1 VDRVRRLSQEIVL
14 KYPDMF
20 GTDFEA
26 NKDQLAKVAIVH
38 SKMLRNKIVG
48 KITKNKIRESAEK
61 EERLQEVAAATA
73 AAAGQA
79 PPAPEAAQI
88 SEETP

>member
-26 NKDQLAKVAIVH
+26 NKEQLAKVAIVH

-61 EERLQEVAAATA
+61 EERLQEVAAA
-73 AAAGQA
+73 AAGQA
-79 PPAPEAAQI
+79 PPPPEAAQI
-88 SEETP
+88 TEETP

>member
-26 NKDQLAKVAIVH
+26 NKEQLAKVAIIH

-48 KITKNKIRESAEK
+48 KITKNKIRESAER
-61 EERLQEVAAATA
+61 EEKLQEA
-73 AAAGQA
+73 AAASGQA
-79 PPAPEAAQI
+79 PPPDPVRLA
-88 SEETP
+88 EESA